1 MVVLMHLQEIIT
13 TPRQEAAIPETTEII
28 PTVNTTRLEAIMLVQ
43 EPAAHKEAIILH
55 LEVQV
60 AVLTEVM
67 VALDRVVVL
76 AVAEDLV
83 VADKN

>member
-1 MVVLMHLQEIIT
+1 MEVLMHLQEIIT
-13 TPRQEAAIPETTEII
+13 TPHQEAAIPEATEII
-28 PTVNTTRLEAIMLVQ
+28 PTVNTIRLETIMLVQ

-67 VALDRVVVL
+67 VAPDQVEVL
-76 AVAEDLV
+76 AVVDVRE